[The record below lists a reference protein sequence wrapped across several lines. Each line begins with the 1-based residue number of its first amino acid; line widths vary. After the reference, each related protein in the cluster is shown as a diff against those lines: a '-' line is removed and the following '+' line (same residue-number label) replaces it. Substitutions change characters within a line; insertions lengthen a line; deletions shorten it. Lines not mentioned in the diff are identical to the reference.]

1 MNKSQQNRYHLKNG
15 QNIEH
20 IKLFQHGQC
29 KQKKFVHIVKDEDKV
44 LQVDGPYLNHKN
56 NMDNVHKGKLV
67 RTKNTQHVQHLM
79 KNENGSGYS
88 LIKTNCRRPLSKNPW
103 L

>member
-29 KQKKFVHIVKDEDKV
+29 KQKKFVHIVKDKDKV
-44 LQVDGPYLNHKN
+44 LQVDGPHLNHKN
-56 NMDNVHKGKLV
+56 NMDDLHKGKFV
-67 RTKNTQHVQHLM
+67 CAKTQHVQHLM
-79 KNENGSGYS
+79 KNENGNRYS
-88 LIKTNCRRPLSKNPW
+88 FI
-103 L
+103 